1 MIKAA
6 IIGTGNICP
15 SHIKGYLNFP
25 ERCRIIALCDIYP
38 EKAQARIDEFS
49 LDARAYADYKEM
61 LAKEKPDLVSICL
74 PPYVHAEIAVAAM
87 EAGANVVCEKPM
99 AASLA
104 ECDRMIEAEK
114 RTGKVICCVA
124 QNRFRDDHMGLK
136 KILDSGVLGRIVH
149 ASVES
154 NWWRGHSYY
163 DLWWRG
169 TWEKEGGGCTLNH
182 AVHHIDLLLWM
193 MGMPKRITAVLSN
206 ASHDNSEVEDV
217 SVAIAEYPGGALA
230 QLTSSVIAHGH
241 FQTVVMQGEKAM
253 AAVPWRRYAS
263 LPLPNGFP
271 IENEELEKKLD
282 EMHES
287 FAPLPYTLH
296 TAQIDDALSA
306 IEEGRAPFITS
317 ADGRATVEFITAVY
331 ESGFTGRAVDL
342 PLKKDDPFYT
352 VEGMLKNVRHFYEKG
367 ASVENFTDE
376 GMENSFAK

>member
-230 QLTSSVIAHGH
+230 QLTSSVIAHGQ

>member
-149 ASVES
+149 ANVES

-230 QLTSSVIAHGH
+230 QLTSSVIAHGQ

>member
-15 SHIKGYLNFP
+15 SHIKGYLTFP

-149 ASVES
+149 ANVES

-230 QLTSSVIAHGH
+230 QLTSSVIAHGQ